1 MFDLF
6 GFKRTLRNELKKVVI
21 VNARTVWFVV
31 HNNVLIYYNFLFLL
45 IMFSFLL
52 VEQLAIT
59 LIIELSGTPRKNNG
73 Y

>member
-31 HNNVLIYYNFLFLL
+31 RNNVLIYYNFLFLL